1 MRDMSPNPA
10 DIAALAAPLRLRSG
24 LVLPNRLAK
33 SATSERLADRRGAP
47 GERLARLYQRWGT
60 GGAGLLITGNVIVD
74 PSGPEAPRNVIAD
87 DADADA
93 YRAWAR
99 AAQSDGSRL
108 VMQIGHAG
116 RQSPR
121 SATRT
126 SVGPSAVP
134 LGGAAG
140 TAAAAPRALTER
152 EIEYLIACFARTAAL
167 ARAAG
172 FAGVQV
178 HGAHGYLIN
187 QFLSP
192 LANQRTD
199 RWGGSLDNRM
209 RFLLAVLR
217 AVQESA
223 GPGFSVSLKL
233 NSADFQRGGFDTG
246 DSQRVA
252 EAVDAEGIDFL
263 EISGGNYES
272 TAMFGGDPS
281 GVRDSTRRREAYFL
295 AYAEEIRARVRV
307 PLLLTGGFRSATAMA
322 AAVTSGAVDLV
333 GLARPMIVEPDL
345 PARLL
350 SGAAAAAIEVDLR
363 VRSKF
368 LDDLIQATWY
378 ARQLRRMGDGRDPD
392 PTMGRA
398 WALIAEGI
406 RSYGWN
412 PLALP
417 ARRRELLPS
426 TAS

>member
-1 MRDMSPNPA
+1 MSPQSA
-10 DIAALAAPLRLRSG
+10 DLAVLAAPLRLRSG

-47 GERLARLYQRWGT
+47 DERLARLYQRWGA

-74 PSGPEAPRNVIAD
+74 ASGPEAPRNVITGD
-87 DADADA
+87 DDDTAYAAWADAA
-93 YRAWAR
+93 Q
-99 AAQSDGSRL
+99 AAGSRL

-121 SATRT
+121 SATRA
-126 SVGPSAVP
+126 SVAPSAVP
-134 LGGAAG
+134 LGGPAG
-140 TAAAAPRALTER
+140 TAAAPPRALAER
-152 EIEYLIACFARTAAL
+152 EIEYLIARFARTAAL
-167 ARAAG
+167 ARGAG

-178 HGAHGYLIN
+178 HGAHGYLIS

-192 LANQRTD
+192 LTNQRTD

-217 AVQESA
+217 AVQEA
-223 GPGFSVSLKL
+223 TGPGFSVSLKL
-233 NSADFQRGGFDTG
+233 NSADFQRGGFDAG

-272 TAMFGGDPS
+272 TAMFGGDAS
-281 GVRDSTRRREAYFL
+281 GGVRDSTRRREAYFL

-307 PLLLTGGFRSATAMA
+307 PLLLTGGFRSAAAMA
-322 AAVTSGAVDLV
+322 AAVAGGAVDLV
-333 GLARPMIVEPDL
+333 GLARTTIVEPDL
-345 PARLL
+345 PARILA
-350 SGAAAAAIEVDLR
+350 GTAAAAIDVDLR
-363 VRSKF
+363 ARNKF
-368 LDDLIQATWY
+368 LDDLIQSTWY
-378 ARQLRRMGDGRDPD
+378 ARQLRRMGAGRDPD
-392 PTMGRA
+392 PTMGRI
-398 WALIAEGI
+398 WALLTEGL
-406 RSYGWN
+406 RTYAWN

-426 TAS
+426 TAT